1 MTLRVFLGSL
11 VCGVSAL
18 FLAGSLA
25 GPQSPS
31 PTDRTDMWKQ
41 VDDAISKGLPKTA
54 AEQLETIYQ
63 AALKDKAYPEAT
75 KAIAYKIVLEGQ
87 VQGGDPSERIKQ
99 LQPIIESSP
108 AEMKPM
114 LHALQGSWYWSYFLQ
129 NRWQFANRTATT
141 SAPSDDFTTW
151 DLKRLFEEID
161 LQYSLALKD
170 EATLKATPI
179 ANLDALLEKGN
190 VPDSYRPTAFD
201 FLAHHALAFYSA
213 GEHAGTLRQDA
224 FEIDA
229 SSPALGT
236 LDEFLAWKPETKDE
250 QSTKLRAIQLFQ
262 NLLNFHRDDA
272 DSSPLLDADLQRLQF
287 AFNMSVGEE
296 KADRYKS
303 ALKQLADQNAKHEL
317 SALARARW
325 AQLLVQEQ
333 ENVEALEVAQQG
345 ANAFPQSPGGIEC
358 KNLIADIRQPL
369 VSLQTERV
377 WSEPLPSIRVT
388 YRNVNRLH
396 FRVVRVDWMGRLTQD
411 RWQPGQFNDADR
423 KELANRPRA
432 AEWTTDLP
440 ATDDYRPTTYDVPAP
455 KGLPAGYYIV
465 IASMK
470 PDFSETDN
478 QVFACEAWVS
488 HLALVVRQSWSRPM
502 PLSGFI
508 LDNRTGLP
516 IAGAKIQTLHR
527 DRQNRRFI
535 EGPSTTSD
543 ADGQFSLE
551 SVNNA
556 SFIVAR
562 HNDEVL
568 ATMNEYASQQYRED
582 ARAMSHVNLFTD
594 RSLYRPGQMIHFKGV
609 AMLVDQKEN
618 RYELMKNR
626 NFRVKLLDINQ
637 QQVAQLEVKSN
648 DFGSFSGSFTAPRDR
663 GTGNMVIVVD
673 EMNFAQ
679 TSIQVEEYKRPKFQ
693 VDLDAPKDP
702 SRLGEAVKVTGKA
715 MSYTGAPIQGASVRY
730 RVVRQVRW
738 PDWFMV
744 CYGWRIAPFLG
755 QSQEIAN
762 GWTETRDDGAFECQF
777 IARPDRSVP
786 ESDDPIFTYSVTVDV
801 TDGTGETRSDQASV
815 SVGYKTMQ
823 LEISADD
830 WQSQDEKVKVRLRTT
845 TLDGETVTGQ
855 GKLRVY
861 SLREPEGVVRP
872 DLLGQRLPRPMRGD
886 SRRGLTRG
894 ILPMPEP
901 DPADWK
907 NWPLGD
913 EVLTLDFDT
922 QDAGWQDIDVDLNR
936 GLYRCIAE
944 SQDRFGKPIKAEL
957 NVRVLDKAAEQ
968 LGLKVPFVF
977 GVPRNQV
984 EPGSTWQGLWGS
996 GYEGARAYVE
1006 IEHRGKTLKK
1016 YWTPVGV
1023 SQLVIEQPIE
1033 EVHRGG
1039 LTVHVTMVRENRLY
1053 TETRLIDVPW
1063 SQKQLQVRWDRFRS
1077 KLTPGSEETW
1087 SVTITDP
1094 SGKGTI
1100 AEMVAAL
1107 YDQSLDAYLPHNWLH
1122 RFSMFYQESS
1132 SLNSSFQNV
1141 ANGFQWLRG
1150 NIRSDRLPV
1159 SRSYRQF
1166 PSLLQAFQHSQLRMR
1181 GLSRF
1186 GSAPGIA
1193 GEPMVLEAMA
1203 EAEGAVFSKSAR
1215 SPGAPMAAMA
1225 DALAA
1230 GAVPAGMGGGGPGP
1244 NVGGPKL
1251 DSVSPRKNLNETAF
1265 FFPHMI
1271 SDETGKVTIQ
1281 FAMPEALTQWRFLS
1295 FAHDEQL
1302 RSGSLFDSV
1311 VTTKDLMVQPNP
1323 PRFLREGDELEFSVK
1338 LTNQSPSP
1346 QTGTVALH
1354 LSDAIDLRNLDEAYD
1369 NKTAERPFE
1378 LAPNSSKSLRWKIRV
1393 PDGARP
1399 IIFKAVAATEKLS
1412 DGEEGMLPVLSNQI
1426 LVTESLPLPIRG
1438 PAEKEF
1444 EFKKLLES
1452 GQSKTLR
1459 HQSLTIQMTSQPAW
1473 YAVLALPYL
1482 MEYPHECSEQ
1492 VFNRLYAN
1500 ALAKHVATSDPKIER
1515 VFAVWREL
1523 QPEALQSPLSKNEDL
1538 KSVMIEET
1546 PWLRNAEKES
1556 QARKNVGMLF
1566 ERNRLDAEL
1575 QRAMTK
1581 LAQMQR
1587 ENGMWPWFPGGP
1599 DNEYLSLYIVTG
1611 FGRLRHMGVGVDESL
1626 AIRALD
1632 RLDAWMQ
1639 ESFERIPA
1647 KERNAERNHLS
1658 PTIAMYMYGR
1668 SFYLVDR
1675 PIAEPYQSGLR
1686 FWQEQARAHW
1696 LKLSRQS
1703 QAHIAIGM
1711 KRMGDRE
1718 LPNAIMKSLK
1728 ENSISDEEMGMHW
1741 RDNERSWWWYH
1752 APIET
1757 QAILIEAFDEVAGD
1771 PAAVEDC
1778 KVWLLKQKQTQ
1789 DWKTTKATAD
1799 AVYALLGRGAN
1810 WLASDSLVQV
1820 KVGDLVVEPDQVE
1833 AGTGFYERTYPA
1845 SEVRPDM
1852 GKVRVTKSD
1861 TGVSWGSIHWQYLED
1876 IRNVTSHVATP
1887 LSLEKKIY
1895 RRQLTESG
1903 PVLEEVLGPISVG
1916 DELVCRIVLKTDR
1929 DMEYVHLKDYRGSG
1943 TEPVNVLSGYRYQ
1956 DGLAYYE
1963 STRDTAT
1970 HFFIDYLRRG
1980 TYVFEYTLRVQ
1991 HAGDYPMGLATL
2003 QCMYAPEF
2011 NSHSESVQL
2020 QVK

>member
-1 MTLRVFLGSL
+1 
-11 VCGVSAL
+11 
-18 FLAGSLA
+18 
-25 GPQSPS
+25 
-31 PTDRTDMWKQ
+31 MWKQ
-41 VDDAISKGLPKTA
+41 VEDAISKGLPKTA
-54 AEQLETIYQ
+54 AEQLQSIYQ
-63 AALKDKAYPEAT
+63 QALEDKAYPEAT

-99 LQPIIESSP
+99 LRPIIESSP

-114 LHALQGSWYWSYFLQ
+114 LHALQGTWYWSYFLQ

-141 SAPSDDFTTW
+141 TAPSDDFTTW

-161 LQYSLALKD
+161 QEYSLALED
-170 EATLKATPI
+170 GASLKAIPI

-201 FLAHHALAFYSA
+201 FLAHHALAFYAA
-213 GEHAGTLRQDA
+213 GEQAGTLRQDA

-229 SSPALGT
+229 SSPVLGS
-236 LDEFLAWKPETKDE
+236 LDEFLGWKPETKDE

-262 NLLNFHRDDA
+262 DLLNFHRNDA
-272 DSSPLLDADLQRLQF
+272 DPSALLDAELQRLQF
-287 AFNMSVGEE
+287 AYNMSVGEE
-296 KADRYKS
+296 KTDRYQS
-303 ALKQLADQNAKHEL
+303 ALKRFADQHAKHEL
-317 SALARARW
+317 SSLARARW
-325 AQLLVQEQ
+325 AQLLVQNQ
-333 ENVEALEVAQQG
+333 DYVEALEVAQQG
-345 ANAFPQSPGGIEC
+345 ANAFPESPGGIEC
-358 KNLIADIRQPL
+358 KNLIADIRQTS
-369 VSLQTERV
+369 VSMQTERV
-377 WSEPLPSIRVT
+377 WSDPLPSIRVT

-396 FRVVRVDWMGRLTQD
+396 FRVVRVDWMSRLTQD
-411 RWQPGQFNDADR
+411 RWQPGQFNEADR
-423 KELANRPRA
+423 KELVNRPRA
-432 AEWTTDLP
+432 AEWVADLP
-440 ATDDYRPTTYDVPAP
+440 ATDDFRTTTHDVPAP

-465 IASMK
+465 IASIK
-470 PDFSETDN
+470 PDFSEADN

-488 HLALVVRQSWSRPM
+488 NLALIVRQSWSRPI
-502 PLSGFI
+502 PLSGFV

-527 DRQNRRFI
+527 DPQNRRFV

-543 ADGQFSLE
+543 ADGQFQLPQ
-551 SVNNA
+551 VNNA
-556 SFIVAR
+556 SFLIAR

-568 ATMNEYASQQYRED
+568 ATINEYASQQYRD
-582 ARAMSHVNLFTD
+582 DSRAMSHVNLFTD

-609 AMLVDQKEN
+609 AMTVDQKEN

-626 NFRVKLLDINQ
+626 NFRVRLVDINQ
-637 QQVAQLEVKSN
+637 QQVASLDVKSN

-663 GTGNMVIVVD
+663 GTGNMTIIVD

-693 VDLDAPKDP
+693 VDLDAPKEP
-702 SRLGEAVKVTGKA
+702 SRLGEAIKVTGKA
-715 MSYTGAPIQGASVRY
+715 MSYTGAPIQGGAVRY

-744 CYGWRIAPFLG
+744 CYGWRIAPFIG

-762 GWTETRDDGAFECQF
+762 GWTETGDDGAFECPF
-777 IARPDRSVP
+777 VARPDRSVP
-786 ESDDPIFTYSVTVDV
+786 ESDDPIFTYSVMVDV
-801 TDGTGETRSDQASV
+801 TDGTGETRSDQSTI

-823 LEISADD
+823 LAISAND
-830 WQSQDEKVKVRLRTT
+830 WQSQSEKVKISLRTT
-845 TLDGETVTGQ
+845 TLDGEAVTGK

-861 SLREPEGVVRP
+861 SLREPERVLRS
-872 DLLGQRLPRPMRGD
+872 DLLGQRLPRPMRGNRGP
-886 SRRGLTRG
+886 SSRGLSINRG
-894 ILPMPEP
+894 IVPTPEP

-907 NWPLGD
+907 NWPLG
-913 EVLTLDFDT
+913 EEIASMDFDT
-922 QDAGWQDIDVDLNR
+922 QDAGWQDLEIPLNR

-944 SQDRFGKPIKAEL
+944 SQDSFGKPVKAEW
-957 NVRVLDKAAEQ
+957 NVQVLDEKSKQ
-968 LGLKVPFVF
+968 LGLKIPYVF
-977 GVPRNQV
+977 AAPSFQV
-984 EPGSTWQGLWGS
+984 EPGSTWRGLWGS

-1006 IEHRGKTLKK
+1006 IEHRGKSIKK
-1016 YWTPVGV
+1016 YWTTAGV
-1023 SQLVIEQPIE
+1023 NQLSIEQPIE
-1033 EVHRGG
+1033 EIHRGG

-1053 TETRLIDVPW
+1053 TGTRVIDVPW

-1087 SVTITDP
+1087 SLTITDP
-1094 SGKGTI
+1094 SGAGTM

-1122 RFSMFYQESS
+1122 RFSMFYQESP
-1132 SLNSSFQNV
+1132 SLNASFQNV

-1150 NIRSDRLPV
+1150 NMRSDRIPV
-1159 SRSYRQF
+1159 SRLYRQF
-1166 PSLLQAFQHSQLRMR
+1166 PQLLQAFSSHGLQMR
-1181 GLSRF
+1181 GLNRF
-1186 GSAPGIA
+1186 GAALGMA
-1193 GEPMVLEAMA
+1193 GGGMGGRDMFFEDMA
-1203 EAEGAVFSKSAR
+1203 AADGEVYSKAAGR
-1215 SPGAPMAAMA
+1215 AGAPMAAMA
-1225 DALAA
+1225 ESLAA
-1230 GAVPAGMGGGGPGP
+1230 GAMVPLGMGGGGAPP
-1244 NVGGPKL
+1244 NAGGPKL

-1265 FFPHMI
+1265 FFPHLI
-1271 SDETGKVTIQ
+1271 SDGSGKVTIQ
-1281 FAMPEALTQWRFLS
+1281 FTMPEALTKWRFLS

-1338 LTNQSPSP
+1338 LTNQSPAP
-1346 QTGTVALH
+1346 QSGTVALH
-1354 LSDAIDLRNLDEAYD
+1354 LSDAIDLRSLDEAFG
-1369 NKTAERPFE
+1369 NTTSERSFE
-1378 LAPNSSKSLRWKIRV
+1378 LAPNSSKSLRWKIKV

-1399 IIFKAVAATEKLS
+1399 ILFKAIAATEKLS
-1412 DGEEGMLPVLSNQI
+1412 DGEEGMLPVLSNRI

-1438 PAEKEF
+1438 PAEKAF

-1452 GQSKTLR
+1452 GQSKSLR
-1459 HQSLTIQMTSQPAW
+1459 HQSLTVQMTSQPAW

-1515 VFAVWREL
+1515 VFSVWREL

-1538 KSVMIEET
+1538 KSVLIEET
-1546 PWLRNAEKES
+1546 PWLRDAENET
-1556 QARKNVGMLF
+1556 QARKNVGLLF
-1566 ERNRLDAEL
+1566 ERNRLDSEL

-1581 LAQMQR
+1581 LAQMQGDT
-1587 ENGMWPWFPGGP
+1587 GMWPWFPGGP
-1599 DNEYLSLYIVTG
+1599 ANEYLSLYIVTG

-1626 AIRALD
+1626 ALRALD

-1639 ESFERIPA
+1639 ESFERIPS
-1647 KERNAERNHLS
+1647 KDRTIEINHLS
-1658 PTIAMYMYGR
+1658 PAIAMYLYGR

-1675 PIAEPYQSGLR
+1675 PIAEQYQTGLR
-1686 FWQEQARAHW
+1686 FWQSQARAHW

-1703 QAHIAIGM
+1703 QAHISIGM
-1711 KRMGDRE
+1711 KRMGDKE
-1718 LPNAIMKSLK
+1718 LPTAIMKSLL
-1728 ENSISDEEMGMHW
+1728 ENSVSDEEMGRSW
-1741 RDNERSWWWYH
+1741 RDKEASWWWYH

-1757 QAILIEAFDEVAGD
+1757 QAMMIEAFDEVAGNQEV
-1771 PAAVEDC
+1771 VEEC

-1820 KVGDLVVEPDQVE
+1820 QVANLVVEPEQVE
-1833 AGTGFYERTYPA
+1833 AGTGFYERTFSA
-1845 SEVRPDM
+1845 AEVKPEM
-1852 GKVRVTKSD
+1852 GKVQVTKSD
-1861 TGVSWGSIHWQYLED
+1861 AGVSWGSVHWQYLED

-1887 LSLEKKIY
+1887 LTLEKKIY

-1903 PVLEEVLGPISVG
+1903 PVLEEVQGPVSVG

-1980 TYVFEYTLRVQ
+1980 SYVFEYTLRVQ